1 MHSRYAD
8 NFVRFE
14 KLGNTYSMEEP
25 SLSESDKIE
34 LVKVLKE
41 ENKKLKSEI
50 AKLREREQ
58 RLEQRISGLEVAA
71 AIGRRGPP
79 W

>member
-1 MHSRYAD
+1 
-8 NFVRFE
+8 
-14 KLGNTYSMEEP
+14 MEEP

-58 RLEQRISGLEVAA
+58 QYFQELETDM
-71 AIGRRGPP
+71 
-79 W
+79 

>member
-1 MHSRYAD
+1 M
-8 NFVRFE
+8 RFE

-50 AKLREREQ
+50 AKLRERAQ

>member
-1 MHSRYAD
+1 
-8 NFVRFE
+8 
-14 KLGNTYSMEEP
+14 MEEP

-71 AIGRRGPP
+71 AIGRRARP